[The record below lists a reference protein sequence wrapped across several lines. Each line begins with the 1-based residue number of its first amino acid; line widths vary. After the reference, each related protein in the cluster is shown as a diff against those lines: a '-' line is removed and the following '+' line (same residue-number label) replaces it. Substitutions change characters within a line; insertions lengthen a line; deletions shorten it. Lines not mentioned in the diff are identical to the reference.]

1 MPFVLDASVTLA
13 WILDDEDHPIAQHA
27 FERIPD
33 DQPLVPSMWWFEV
46 RNALLM
52 GERKKRST
60 VAITTTAL
68 GHLAKITIAV
78 DADPDERSIFRLSR
92 RHQLTFYDAAY
103 LELAARR
110 RCPLAT
116 LDRAL
121 LRAARK
127 EDVSLL
133 GPD

>member
-78 DADPDERSIFRLSR
+78 DADPDERSIFQLSR